1 MLGNDLLSHRVTPTV
16 PSALEG
22 LTTVFGM
29 GTGVSPPPWSP
40 TFHILAS
47 SAPPGAEALDL
58 ASFRRRN
65 VVRAPSHLAHEPL
78 LLHLAAELP
87 KRLLE
92 LFGILDDYAHNPER
106 IPVGGRRCSVNRLPG
121 SAPPTT
127 RGRPGE
133 PPGRPR
139 SPRRRARRRRSPP
152 GHESRLRAG
161 AERRTPPARGGP
173 ARSGSTRC

>member
-40 TFHILAS
+40 NFLSLTS
-47 SAPPGAEALDL
+47 SAAPGAEALDL
-58 ASFRRRN
+58 ASFRRRD

-92 LFGILDDYAHNPER
+92 LLGILDDYAHNPER
-106 IPVGGRRCSVNRLPG
+106 IPGGRKWCAVNVYSNTL
-121 SAPPTT
+121 
-127 RGRPGE
+127 
-133 PPGRPR
+133 
-139 SPRRRARRRRSPP
+139 AR
-152 GHESRLRAG
+152 
-161 AERRTPPARGGP
+161 
-173 ARSGSTRC
+173 